1 MLVFNFH
8 PVTKEL
14 LDTSNAELDPL
25 ESETSGEDV
34 FMLPAHATFDE
45 PPVIGEHQAAVW
57 IDDHWSVVDDY
68 RGTVYWLDGEKRE
81 VSSLGET
88 VPDGASL
95 TAPDPEPSPP
105 TRSDIN
111 SERDRRI
118 ALGCVVTLSTG
129 KVVPIQG
136 RPQDQTNLL
145 GLVTLAQMRKLAGD
159 ITSTT
164 FRDRDNSDHD
174 LTPDEVIELWQRG
187 VAYFELVMQAA
198 WALKDLDPIP
208 ADYQDDIH
216 WPAAS

>member
-25 ESETSGEDV
+25 ESKASGEDV

-68 RGTVYWLDGEKRE
+68 RGMVFWLDGERQE
-81 VSSLGET
+81 IEALGET
-88 VPDGASL
+88 VPDGASS
-95 TAPDPEPSPP
+95 TAPDPEPKP
-105 TRSDIN
+105 TTRADVN
-111 SERDRRI
+111 EERDRRI

-129 KVVPIQG
+129 KVIPIQG

-145 GLVTLAQMRKLAGD
+145 GLVTLAQMRVQTD
-159 ITSTT
+159 STTPTT
-164 FRDRDNSDHD
+164 FRDRDNNDHS
-174 LTPDEVIELWQRG
+174 LTPAEIIELWQHG

-198 WALKDLDPIP
+198 WALKDADPTLD
-208 ADYQDDIH
+208 DYHDDMH